1 VTDGYAE
8 LPDETSI
15 DQIEMPKRLRNA
27 LKIAGFRTVGE
38 LRETSDQRLFSLRGL
53 GRTSLSHLR
62 KTLGPAP
69 AR

>member
-1 VTDGYAE
+1 MIK
-8 LPDETSI
+8 LPDDTPL

-27 LKIAGFRTVGE
+27 LKVAGFQTVGE

-53 GRTSLSHLR
+53 GRASLSYLR

-69 AR
+69 ARLR